1 MNPWDHQYAPPV
13 CGGVGSLNTAVPQ
26 STQIAAKAYPTI
38 REIELSNLMGTQG
51 ILSSICPIHVTAA
64 NNDNPPDPLYG
75 YRPAVAV
82 IIDRLKAALSN
93 QCLPEKL
100 TPASDGSIPCL
111 ILEALPKQG
120 ETCASVGF
128 TDADPQSASQFKAQI
143 QSTESSAIKGVPGM
157 DISLNAICEV
167 PALTQAS
174 KPADFS
180 ASSDGTETCK
190 SGSDPG
196 WCYVTGASA
205 GTCPQ
210 AIVFT
215 ATGALSGSQVSLQC
229 IESATS
235 SSDAGTGSD

>member
-1 MNPWDHQYAPPV
+1 V
-13 CGGVGSLNTAVPQ
+13 CGGAGSLNTAVAQ
-26 STQIAAKAYPTI
+26 TTQIAAKSYPTI
-38 REIELSNLMGTQG
+38 REIELSNPMGTQG

-64 NNDNPPDPLYG
+64 NNDTPPDPLYG

-111 ILEALPKQG
+111 ILEALPSPTD
-120 ETCASVGF
+120 TCAKYGF
-128 TDADPQSASQFKAQI
+128 TVADPQSASQFKAQI
-143 QSTESSAIKGVPGM
+143 QAGESSAIVNVAGK
-157 DISLNAICEV
+157 DLALNAICEV
-167 PALTQAS
+167 PPLTQAA

-180 ASSDGTETCK
+180 QAADGSETCK
-190 SGSDPG
+190 SGGDPG
-196 WCYVTGASA
+196 WCYVTGAAA

-215 ATGALSGSQVSLQC
+215 ATGTISGSQVSLQC
-229 IESATS
+229 IENAAA
-235 SSDAGTGSD
+235 SDAGTGGGG